1 MNQNK
6 LASYLGFSIK
16 SGEVVFGFDNLL
28 ETRKKIKLVIYC
40 HTVNPKIEDKLFRLC
55 EYKNWALVKI
65 EKETLSELIGRENCK
80 VMGLINKDLSK
91 AVLSQEI
98 KIILKGDF

>member
-1 MNQNK
+1 MKQNK

-40 HTVNPKIEDKLFRLC
+40 HTINSKIEEKLYKLC
-55 EYKNWALVKI
+55 EYKKWNLVKI
-65 EKETLSELIGRENCK
+65 ENETLSNLINRDNCK
-80 VMGLINKDLSK
+80 VMGLINNNLAK
-91 AVLSQEI
+91 AVMTQEV
-98 KIILKGDF
+98 KILLKGDF